1 MASTPTNRLKLSASN
16 TSLFQAFTR
25 SPVRNRTYESRL
37 SLKRVIGTT
46 CTTPTAFDT
55 AGRCF
60 VYVAGGAVVV
70 VDLDGSEYTQ
80 KFFRAHPT
88 TSPVFQVAP
97 FSQSSLSPGSNNITT
112 PKANDAR
119 NRTARGSNG
128 PMFVSP
134 DYTDSQASKTWTSRE
149 RIKAATCVSLSRD
162 GRFLAVGETG
172 YAPRVLIF
180 SVKDLSS
187 DRPLVSISEHGFG
200 VKAVAWSPDGKF
212 LASLGTAND
221 GCLFIWKID
230 SRTGSA
236 RLFQQSRCT
245 STVSGMLWLGNNL
258 VTFGTRHVRAWKVVD
273 EVQRPPSPMKKKV
286 GTEMNPLTPQK
297 TLPGRNVILGSL
309 LDTTFTTGLALD
321 ESNALLC
328 SEGGDVCLLDNTSGQ
343 LKLTQV
349 TVMDY
354 GITCCSRYGPVALI
368 GGKDGQL
375 ARLDVEGLLDCAIS
389 VVIGNEPDKVILS
402 AMGFVQDQLVTVDSD
417 RSINVWKAGMLPG
430 ESDEGSSFITL
441 PGQNDSVLGVQSL
454 ANTDESGLAFYT
466 WSASGKI
473 LLWDLNGC
481 IKESFGIA
489 VEEVDTG
496 NELDPLNQLCVV
508 RADDNGKIFAAGDK
522 VGVLRVVDFATRE
535 LLLETKAHTSEI
547 THIAV
552 HQTASRAYIATSG
565 RDRTLQLFHHTTTGS
580 FELLQTL
587 EFPARVTH
595 IILAPDGKIIT
606 SSMDRSIQIH
616 ELVSKEDEP
625 NSVAAIHCRSIAMK
639 ATPNSVALGPDCKS
653 LFVSTLDR
661 SVYRFDLES
670 GQALSGFKCTD
681 ENGSDTAVFDSL
693 VFGPAQQDEPSFLLG
708 LSNTDKSVRV
718 YNASSGAFMD
728 REWGHT
734 ESINGVALVDG
745 GQETKKVVSVGCD
758 GTIFIWILDLRDGLS
773 EATSRSP
780 SPTKDASVGP
790 SRTPLR
796 RILSKLEIAEFP
808 RPSSSHSG
816 RRSPPRTL
824 HPNKSRKNL
833 SSSSAASLKT
843 PTAPNFDYPSS
854 LAEETPTRQSS
865 SNRSGSP
872 TTTDTSPPSTRLLKR
887 RPSMP
892 ALGSTQAPA
901 QTARKK
907 SSAINL
913 RGSYGASA
921 GSLQA
926 ASEQTCRQLRAY
938 RTKLTASEA
947 TVAPEMLA
955 ELETE
960 LRLTGAAV
968 AERVSRTQV
977 PVTEPVLSG
986 LLDRYSERLVEMLD
1000 EKLRLRLGARAEG
1013 EGGELGMEDG
1023 MALLRL
1029 AANGGDGE
1037 GSRPVTARGAA
1048 PRAGTKG

>member
-1 MASTPTNRLKLSASN
+1 M
-16 TSLFQAFTR
+16 
-25 SPVRNRTYESRL
+25 
-37 SLKRVIGTT
+37 
-46 CTTPTAFDT
+46 
-55 AGRCF
+55 
-60 VYVAGGAVVV
+60 VVV
-70 VDLDGSEYTQ
+70 EIDGSEYLQ
-80 KFFRAHPT
+80 RYYRARPA
-88 TSPVFQVAP
+88 TSPLFQVSP
-97 FSQSSLSPGSNNITT
+97 FSQSSASPSNNNITT

-119 NRTARGSNG
+119 NRTVKGSRESL
-128 PMFVSP
+128 FTSP
-134 DYTDSQASKTWTSRE
+134 DYNDSQASKTWTSRE
-149 RIKAATCVSLSRD
+149 RIKAATCVSLSKD

-180 SVKDLSS
+180 SVKDSSS
-187 DRPLVSISEHGFG
+187 DRPLVSITEHDFG

-212 LASLGTAND
+212 LASLGTTND
-221 GCLFIWKID
+221 ACLYVWRID
-230 SRTGSA
+230 TRTGSA

-273 EVQRPPSPMKKKV
+273 EVQRPPSPSKRKP
-286 GTEMNPLTPQK
+286 GTDMNSLTPQK

-349 TVMDY
+349 TLMDY
-354 GITCCSRYGPVALI
+354 GITCCSRYGPVAII
-368 GGKDGQL
+368 GGKNGQL
-375 ARLDVEGLLDCAIS
+375 ARLDVEGLLDCAIN
-389 VVIGNEPDKVILS
+389 VVISNEPGLVVLD
-402 AMGFVQDQLVTVDSD
+402 AMGFVQDQLVTMDSE
-417 RSINVWKAGMLPG
+417 RSINVWKAETLPG

-441 PGQNDSVLGVQSL
+441 PGQKDSVLGVQSL
-454 ANTDESGLAFYT
+454 ANTDESGPAFYT

-473 LLWDLNGC
+473 LLWDLDGC
-481 IKESFGIA
+481 IKESFSIA

-496 NELDPLNQLCVV
+496 NEIDPLNQLCVV
-508 RADDNGKIFAAGDK
+508 RADSNGKIFAAGDK
-522 VGVLRVVDFATRE
+522 VGVLRVVDFETRE
-535 LLLETKAHTSEI
+535 VLLETKAHTEI

-552 HQTASRAYIATSG
+552 HDTARVHIATCG
-565 RDRTLQLFHHTTTGS
+565 KDRTLQLFRRTTTGS

-595 IILAPDGKIIT
+595 IIFSPDGRIIT
-606 SSMDRSIQIH
+606 SSMDRSVQIH
-616 ELVSKEDEP
+616 ELVSKEDDP
-625 NSVAAIHCRSIAMK
+625 NSVAAIHCRSIALK
-639 ATPNSVALGPDCKS
+639 ATPNSMALDSDCKS

-661 SVYRFDLES
+661 SVYQFDIES

-681 ENGSDTAVFDSL
+681 ENGKDTAVLDSL
-693 VFGPAQQDEPSFLLG
+693 VLGRALQDEPSFLLG
-708 LSNTDKSVRV
+708 LSNTDKSVRI
-718 YNASSGAFMD
+718 YNAGTGAFID

-734 ESINGVALVDG
+734 ESINGAVLVDR
-745 GQETKKVVSVGCD
+745 GQENKMVVSVGCD
-758 GTIFIWILDLRDGLS
+758 GTIFLWELNMRDGVS
-773 EATSRSP
+773 DATSRSP
-780 SPTKDASVGP
+780 SPTKDASLG
-790 SRTPLR
+790 SSGTPLR
-796 RILSKLEIAEFP
+796 RILSKIEIAEFP

-816 RRSPPRTL
+816 RHSPLRTL
-824 HPNKSRKNL
+824 NTRKSRKNL

-843 PTAPNFDYPSS
+843 PTAPTFDYPSS
-854 LAEETPTRQSS
+854 LAEETPSRQTS

-872 TTTDTSPPSTRLLKR
+872 TTTDTSPPAPTRLLKR

-892 ALGSTQAPA
+892 ALGSSSGAPTQ

-921 GSLQA
+921 STLQA

-938 RTKLTASEA
+938 RAKLTASEA

-955 ELETE
+955 ELEAE
-960 LRLTGAAV
+960 LRLTSAAV
-968 AERVSRTQV
+968 EERVSRTRAT
-977 PVTEPVLSG
+977 PITEPVLSG

-1000 EKLRLRLGARAEG
+1000 EKLKLRLGARVEG
-1013 EGGELGMEDG
+1013 MGEVEDG

-1029 AANGGDGE
+1029 AAKGGNGH
-1037 GSRPVTARGAA
+1037 GSRPVTAHGAES
-1048 PRAGTKG
+1048 GTKG